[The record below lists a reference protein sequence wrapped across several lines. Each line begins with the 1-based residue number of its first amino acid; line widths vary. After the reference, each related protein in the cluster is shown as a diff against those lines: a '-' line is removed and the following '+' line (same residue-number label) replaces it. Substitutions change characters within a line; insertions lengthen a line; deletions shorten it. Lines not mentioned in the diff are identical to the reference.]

1 MNNPNTMRVLYVI
14 LMGFGLPI
22 MRFMSLHFDT
32 INNNAVRFLSGGFVF
47 ILIAVFKFSG
57 EIKKV
62 KEEPVLIFNLLLLG
76 VLMTGN
82 MYFYINGLKYTSA
95 LTGSIF
101 GILAMPLA
109 VLMAAVFYRDERGRV
124 KQALPT
130 KGAFGDPDFR
140 KTHGDYFYAGSIRAV
155 AGSLIFVFNGSQT
168 GESSDFL
175 TGALLL
181 GIAILIQ
188 SIQNLLV
195 KHTGKKLHSIVIS
208 ASTATLSGIL
218 YLSIAIQS
226 GKITQLSEVGVGLL
240 AGLALAGVYGML
252 TGMLMAFYIVQ
263 KQGVVVF
270 NILQLI
276 VPLSTAVVGYF
287 TLGETINLMQGAS
300 AVLVV
305 LGCIL
310 ALKEKNPESV

>member
-1 MNNPNTMRVLYVI
+1 MNNPNAMRVLYVI

-57 EIKKV
+57 EIKKIK
-62 KEEPVLIFNLLLLG
+62 KEPILIFNLLLLG
-76 VLMTGN
+76 LLMTGN

-109 VLMAAVFYRDERGRV
+109 VMMAAVFYRDERGRV
-124 KQALPT
+124 KQAN
-130 KGAFGDPDFR
+130 
-140 KTHGDYFYAGSIRAV
+140 FYAGSILAV

-175 TGALLL
+175 TGSLLL

-226 GKITQLSEVGVGLL
+226 GKITQLSQVGAGLL

-300 AVLVV
+300 AAFEFWTAFL
-305 LGCIL
+305 L
-310 ALKEKNPESV
+310 

>member
-1 MNNPNTMRVLYVI
+1 
-14 LMGFGLPI
+14 MGFGLPI

-124 KQALPT
+124 KQAS
-130 KGAFGDPDFR
+130 
-140 KTHGDYFYAGSIRAV
+140 FYAGSILAV

>member
-1 MNNPNTMRVLYVI
+1 MNNKNTMRILYII

-22 MRFMSLHFDT
+22 MRFMSMHFDT
-32 INNNAVRFLSGGFVF
+32 INNNAVRFLSGGSVF
-47 ILIAVFKFSG
+47 ILISIFKFNG
-57 EIKKV
+57 EFEKI
-62 KEEPVLIFNLLLLG
+62 KEEPILSFKLLLLG
-76 VLMTGN
+76 FLMTGN
-82 MYFYINGLKYTSA
+82 MYFYMNGLRYTSA

-109 VLMAAVFYRDERGRV
+109 VVMAALFYRDERGRV
-124 KQALPT
+124 KQVN
-130 KGAFGDPDFR
+130 
-140 KTHGDYFYAGSIRAV
+140 FYIGSILAV
-155 AGSLIFVFNGSQT
+155 IGSLIFVIYGNKN

-175 TGALLL
+175 KGALLL

-188 SIQNLLV
+188 SFQNLVV
-195 KHTGKKLHSIVIS
+195 KNVGKKLHSIVIS
-208 ASTATLSGIL
+208 ASTATLSGIM

-226 GKITQLSEVGVGLL
+226 GKITQLSEVGIGLL
-240 AGLALAGVYGML
+240 AGLALAGIYGML

-287 TLGETINLMQGAS
+287 TLGETINLIQGVG
-300 AVLVV
+300 AVIVV
-305 LGCIL
+305 LGCIF
-310 ALKEKNPESV
+310 ALKERKNNV

>member
-124 KQALPT
+124 KQAS
-130 KGAFGDPDFR
+130 
-140 KTHGDYFYAGSIRAV
+140 FYAGSILAV